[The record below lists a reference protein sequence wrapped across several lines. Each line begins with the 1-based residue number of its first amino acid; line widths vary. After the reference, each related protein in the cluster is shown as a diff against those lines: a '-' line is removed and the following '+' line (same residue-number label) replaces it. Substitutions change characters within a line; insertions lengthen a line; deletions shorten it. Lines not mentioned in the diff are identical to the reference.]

1 MPLVKSIYSII
12 LSAGLIQ
19 KRVVSQGLV
28 STWKRRKDYGESLR
42 YLSALALA
50 DENFAVAV
58 LVSEHT
64 LPESLVVSAECCL
77 ANVRRKKQTQ
87 LI

>member
-19 KRVVSQGLV
+19 KRGVSQGLV
-28 STWKRRKDYGESLR
+28 STWKRRSDYGESLR

-58 LVSEHT
+58 LVSEYT
-64 LPESLVVSAECCL
+64 LPESLVTSAKCCL

-87 LI
+87 LV